1 MDALAGLAFG
11 IVVVQVIRG
20 LGVEEARAMWRAARC
35 SAGVFSCLF
44 MAIDLLWR

>member
-20 LGVEEARAMWRAARC
+20 LGVTEPGAVAVNRWRPAAWA
-35 SAGVFSCLF
+35 AG
-44 MAIDLLWR
+44 